1 MINQQTAKDRAGQ
14 HSSSPTRPSAARPPP
29 WKGSASTGSS
39 TKPSPAD
46 RTRCTWPRCSASIPR
61 PRSATR
67 KTPGNC
73 SSRRPKN
80 KTPATSARPRT
91 VDTRPG
97 GEGRMPGTGG
107 DGLASVTE
115 ALTALTATAR
125 GGGLD
130 DTAALTALAAARR
143 LAAEFERS
151 ELALI
156 EAARAAG
163 ATWSRIATAMGAGN
177 RQTAQKRHA
186 DLARRCPRPPSVDAP
201 PPAPEPGPP
210 ETSPGTTHDPGPA
223 GRRETKSAAEVLARP
238 RGPQAGAHPRAS
250 GHSRATASCPED
262 HRRRHRR
269 GPVRARAGTGPRRD
283 PRLAR
288 PGRRPTRGPGTP
300 DLARR
305 AEPTRMGGSRQ
316 RRHGTARGRHRQD
329 HHRRQRPHPR
339 CRRRQSSAR
348 TATAAGKRTQNRHAL
363 NRVHQWWTLARQEK
377 LSRPVDQDL

>member
-1 MINQQTAKDRAGQ
+1 
-14 HSSSPTRPSAARPPP
+14 
-29 WKGSASTGSS
+29 
-39 TKPSPAD
+39 
-46 RTRCTWPRCSASIPR
+46 
-61 PRSATR
+61 
-67 KTPGNC
+67 
-73 SSRRPKN
+73 
-80 KTPATSARPRT
+80 
-91 VDTRPG
+91 
-97 GEGRMPGTGG
+97 MPGTGG

-223 GRRETKSAAEVLARP
+223 GRRETKSAAEVSPDREDPRP
-238 RGPQAGAHPRAS
+238 EPTPAPA
-250 GHSRATASCPED
+250 ATAGQRPAVPRITGAVIAEG
-262 HRRRHRR
+262 RYEL
-269 GPVRARAGTGPRRD
+269 VRAPDHAETRAWHVLVGGRRAGLVRPTWRGERS
-283 PRLAR
+283 R
-288 PGRRPTRGPGTP
+288 PGWEAVGN
-300 DLARR
+300 A
-305 AEPTRMGGSRQ
+305 
-316 RRHGTARGRHRQD
+316 GTALPAAGIGRITIAGN
-329 HHRRQRPHPR
+329 
-339 CRRRQSSAR
+339 AR
-348 TATAAGKRTQNRHAL
+348 TRDAAAVSLLRALLRQQESEPKTATR
-363 NRVHQWWTLARQEK
+363 
-377 LSRPVDQDL
+377 